1 MLAFETDKQ
10 EKCLT
15 NGNYI
20 VNIARTIL
28 KNSKILLLDEATSAL
43 DSNTEKAIQGQLR
56 QLVRSCPHLQYFCR
70 Y

>member
-1 MLAFETDKQ
+1 MLAYETDKQ
-10 EKCLT
+10 KKCLT
-15 NGNYI
+15 NGNCI

-56 QLVRSCPHLQYFCR
+56 QLVRS
-70 Y
+70 